1 MAKVS
6 IIEIDLGAD
15 IDEIISEN
23 VEELTGNAKRELDQA
38 IELAKQRDEIREQ
51 KATEKKKADDAVT
64 TVMDVA
70 YQRLV
75 DAGADGVLCSDIM
88 EIVNEHV
95 PNSSAFSLRMKKI
108 LRDQGNPYALSR
120 KKRKGNPHYIFSP
133 FNQEDGEDQ

>member
-23 VEELTGNAKRELDQA
+23 VEELTGQAKQELDEA
-38 IELAKQRDEIREQ
+38 IEAAKERDALREQ
-51 KATEKKKADDAVT
+51 KASDKKKADDAVT
-64 TVMDVA
+64 AVMEAA

-88 EIVNEHV
+88 DIVNEHV
-95 PNSSAFSLRMKKI
+95 PNSSAFTLRMKKI
-108 LRDQGNPYALSR
+108 LRDQGNPYALER

-133 FNQEDGEDQ
+133 FNQENEDQ